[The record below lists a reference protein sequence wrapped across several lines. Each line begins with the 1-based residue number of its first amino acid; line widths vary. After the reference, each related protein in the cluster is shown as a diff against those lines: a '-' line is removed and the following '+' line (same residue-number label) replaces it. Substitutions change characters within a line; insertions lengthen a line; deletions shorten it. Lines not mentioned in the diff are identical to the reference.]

1 MGYSLAGAAAHPVF
15 QDCRRLG
22 LNYAALAFPAV
33 ILVSITG
40 LLLLISQD
48 WRVSILLLALQYAGI
63 FSLVA
68 LSWPPEMAA
77 VKLVTGWMSGAV
89 LGMAFA
95 SAPEKGWKEGEF
107 PLSHLLFR
115 LILAGLMILVVISAG
130 PQMAAWLPE
139 AERLQL
145 IGGALLIGAGLLQ
158 LGLSN
163 QPVRVVVGLLTVL
176 GGFEVF
182 YAIVERSTLV
192 AGLLAGINLGLALVG
207 AYLLT
212 LPGLPEVD

>member
-1 MGYSLAGAAAHPVF
+1 MGHPLACAAAHPVF
-15 QDCRRLG
+15 QERRRLG
-22 LNYAALAFPAV
+22 LNYATLAFPAV

-40 LLLLISQD
+40 LVLLISQD
-48 WRVSILLLALQYAGI
+48 WRLSIVALALQYTGA

-68 LSWPPEMAA
+68 LSWPPDMAA
-77 VKLVTGWMSGAV
+77 VKLVTGWMSGAI

-95 SAPEKGWKEGEF
+95 SAPEKGWKEAEF
-107 PLSHLLFR
+107 PLAHLIFR
-115 LILAGLMILVVISAG
+115 LILAGLMILVMISASSR
-130 PQMAAWLPE
+130 MTAWLPG
-139 AERLQL
+139 ASNLQL
-145 IGGALLIGAGLLQ
+145 VGGALLIGAGLLQ

-163 QPVRVVVGLLTVL
+163 QPARVVVGLLTVL

-182 YAIVERSTLV
+182 YAIIERSTLV

>member
-1 MGYSLAGAAAHPVF
+1 MDYP
-15 QDCRRLG
+15 
-22 LNYAALAFPAV
+22 ALAFPAV
-33 ILVSITG
+33 VLVSITG
-40 LLLLISQD
+40 LVLLISQD
-48 WRVSILLLALQYAGI
+48 WRLSIIALALQYVGI
-63 FSLVA
+63 FILVA

-89 LGMAFA
+89 LGIAFA
-95 SAPEKGWKEGEF
+95 NAPAKEWREAEF
-107 PLSHLLFR
+107 PFAYRVFR

-130 PQMAAWLPE
+130 PQMAAWLPG
-139 AERLQL
+139 AGRLQV
-145 IGGALLIGAGLLQ
+145 IGGGILFGAGLLQ

-163 QPVRVVVGLLTVL
+163 QPVRVVAGLLTVL

-192 AGLLAGINLGLALVG
+192 AGLLAGVNLGLALVG

>member
-1 MGYSLAGAAAHPVF
+1 MDYS
-15 QDCRRLG
+15 
-22 LNYAALAFPAV
+22 ALAFPAV

-40 LLLLISQD
+40 LVLLISQD
-48 WRVSILLLALQYAGI
+48 WRVSIAALALQYAGI
-63 FSLVA
+63 FILVA

-77 VKLVTGWMSGAV
+77 VKLVTGWMSGAI
-89 LGMAFA
+89 LGMAFT

-107 PLSHLLFR
+107 PLAYLVFR
-115 LILAGLMILVVISAG
+115 LILGGLLILVVISAS
-130 PQMAAWLPE
+130 PQVAIWLPS
-139 AERLQL
+139 AASLQ
-145 IGGALLIGAGLLQ
+145 IVGGAMLFGAGLLQ

-163 QPVRVVVGLLTVL
+163 QPLRVVVGLLTVM

-192 AGLLAGINLGLALVG
+192 AGLLAGVNLGLALVG

-212 LPGLPEVD
+212 LPGQPEVD